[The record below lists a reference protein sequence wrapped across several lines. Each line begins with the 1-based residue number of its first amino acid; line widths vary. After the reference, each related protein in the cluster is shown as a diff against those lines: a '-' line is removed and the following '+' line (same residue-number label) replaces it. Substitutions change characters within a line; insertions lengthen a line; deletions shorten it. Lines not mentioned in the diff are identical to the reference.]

1 MRKSRDPLGCATP
14 VDQLTSVL
22 AVAGRQAWPLF
33 GRVCV
38 LILGYNILGYS
49 PLASLVRPTSI
60 VFAYSHLVTPQPPIN
75 RSPNT
80 TRLSSEHL
88 CLVAAKEARH
98 RPKVVC
104 NTIHFIK
111 SSDIVHSLILLPAVL
126 WYFPLKHH
134 QVSPLA
140 DASACASLEVRA
152 QTEVRR
158 TGVCARTLRE
168 VHVTYDISCFINDP
182 ICFVLPAQ
190 SARTRHELRC
200 RYRRRMWLAHRPLHC
215 VKLTPAPIRL
225 IGDTFRT
232 RTKIP

>member
-1 MRKSRDPLGCATP
+1 M
-14 VDQLTSVL
+14 L

-33 GRVCV
+33 ERVCV
-38 LILGYNILGYS
+38 LIFGYS
-49 PLASLVRPTSI
+49 VRPTSI

-104 NTIHFIK
+104 NNIHFIK
-111 SSDIVHSLILLPAVL
+111 SDIVHSLILLPAVL

-200 RYRRRMWLAHRPLHC
+200 RYRRRMWLAHRPIHRA
-215 VKLTPAPIRL
+215 KLAPAPIRR
-225 IGDTFRT
+225 IGDTCRT

>member
-1 MRKSRDPLGCATP
+1 MAFVWTCLCPRPRIFSRGIFGPTNFHR
-14 VDQLTSVL
+14 VRVL
-22 AVAGRQAWPLF
+22 APRHSPATFQSFSKSDAFIIRAPLF
-33 GRVCV
+33 GC
-38 LILGYNILGYS
+38 GQGSKAS
-49 PLASLVRPTSI
+49 PKSGLQQHPFHQ
-60 VFAYSHLVTPQPPIN
+60 VFL
-75 RSPNT
+75 
-80 TRLSSEHL
+80 
-88 CLVAAKEARH
+88 
-98 RPKVVC
+98 
-104 NTIHFIK
+104 
-111 SSDIVHSLILLPAVL
+111 HSLILLPAVL
-126 WYFPLKHH
+126 WYFPLEHH

-200 RYRRRMWLAHRPLHC
+200 RYRRRMWLAHRPLHRA
-215 VKLTPAPIRL
+215 KLAPAPIRR
-225 IGDTFRT
+225 IGDTCRT

>member
-1 MRKSRDPLGCATP
+1 MALPGVFVSSSSD
-14 VDQLTSVL
+14 
-22 AVAGRQAWPLF
+22 
-33 GRVCV
+33 
-38 LILGYNILGYS
+38 ILPWHLW
-49 PLASLVRPTSI
+49 SI

-88 CLVAAKEARH
+88 CSVAAKEARH

-104 NTIHFIK
+104 NNIHFIK

-158 TGVCARTLRE
+158 TGVRARTLRE
-168 VHVTYDISCFINDP
+168 VHVT
-182 ICFVLPAQ
+182 
-190 SARTRHELRC
+190 
-200 RYRRRMWLAHRPLHC
+200 
-215 VKLTPAPIRL
+215 
-225 IGDTFRT
+225 
-232 RTKIP
+232 